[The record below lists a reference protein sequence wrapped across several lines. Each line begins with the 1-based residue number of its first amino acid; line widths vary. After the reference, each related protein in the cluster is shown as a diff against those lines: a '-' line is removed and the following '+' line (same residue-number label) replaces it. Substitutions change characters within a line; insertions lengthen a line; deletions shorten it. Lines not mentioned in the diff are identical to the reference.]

1 MKLTRAQ
8 LNAIKEKARENKA
21 AETDDSDS
29 DTDTTTSTQSMEDIK
44 KILAQKKAE
53 EAQNNTTP
61 SKKSQ
66 LKDAKRRARSLAQ
79 SVKSPKVNWKCSIGD
94 LVQIPSDTRIRP
106 SVQEKLDEDSF
117 GIVVKISEDSRSGRR
132 SAIENDSTQAQ
143 VLTGGGFRW
152 YYVKS
157 LRTV

>member
-1 MKLTRAQ
+1 LKLTRAQ

-21 AETDDSDS
+21 AEANDSAD
-29 DTDTTTSTQSMEDIK
+29 DTDTTTSTQSMQDIK

-66 LKDAKRRARSLAQ
+66 LKDAKRRARSLSQ

-94 LVQIPSDTRIRP
+94 LVHIPKRWSG
-106 SVQEKLDEDSF
+106 VDESLY
-117 GIVVKISEDSRSGRR
+117 GIVVKMSEDSRSGRR
-132 SAIENDSTQAQ
+132 SAIENDSTQVQ
-143 VLTGGGFRW
+143 VLTSGGFRW